1 MLRSYYVDILSCN
14 MATEKFIQK
23 DLSESELGKSFASL
37 NWEGAV

>member
-1 MLRSYYVDILSCN
+1 MYFKYIQ
-14 MATEKFIQK
+14 EKYI